1 MKDVVLSKL
10 NDLSVEAYSIPV
22 ETDDTLVVLGRI
34 KAATDPEFK
43 NVESRLISF
52 IEKALLA
59 AEEPEFKDDNK
70 LRIRFSRLW
79 LLKERSLRYTWDFTF
94 KGDLSLVENLL
105 KGIKVPSLTVT
116 RTEEVS
122 TQTTKTTKGAV
133 RPVRV
138 GSL

>member
-59 AEEPEFKDDNK
+59 AEDPKFKDENNYVFD
-70 LRIRFSRLW
+70 FPGSAAVS
-79 LLKERSLRYTWDFTF
+79 SLRYTWDFTF
-94 KGDLSLVENLL
+94 KGDLSLVESLL
-105 KGIKVPSLTVT
+105 KEIKVPSLTVT

>member
-22 ETDDTLVVLGRI
+22 ETDDTLVILGRI

-52 IEKALLA
+52 IEKALLV
-59 AEEPEFKDDNK
+59 AEEPEFKDENK

-105 KGIKVPSLTVT
+105 KEIKVPSLTVT